1 MNNENSTAPSS
12 GPRLYSLDALRG
24 FDMLLII
31 GVSDFFIR
39 LDQAVHNSF
48 LSGIAGQFR
57 HCRWNGFHLYDAIFP
72 LFLFIAGVA
81 TPYSVG
87 RLLEKGKTKRYL
99 VIRSVKR
106 ALILVILG
114 IIYNNGLKIL
124 PVSDMRFASV
134 LGRIGIAY
142 LFANLIYLFA
152 KERWQFIW
160 FFILLIGYW
169 LLLKFNSAPGFPTGD
184 LTMQGNFVSYIDR
197 IALPGRLLHPKLH
210 DPEGFLS
217 TIPAIGTA
225 LMGIF
230 AGKLLKNDRFSQKR
244 KVSFLLTAGLSSLI
258 LSVLWNVDFPIN
270 KNLWSSSF
278 VLCAGGFSLLLL
290 AVFYYVIDVLGHK
303 KWAFFLKVIG
313 MNSILIY
320 MSEVFINWNY
330 TTDSIFHWLGQLTG
344 DPFNVVVLALCVI
357 LVKWV
362 FLYILYRK
370 KMFLKV

>member
-1 MNNENSTAPSS
+1 MNNGNSTAPSP
-12 GPRLYSLDALRG
+12 GQRLYSLDALRG
-24 FDMLLII
+24 FDMLMII
-31 GVSDFFIR
+31 GLSDFFIR
-39 LDQAVHNSF
+39 LDQAAHNSF
-48 LSGIAGQFR
+48 LGGIADQFR

-81 TPYSVG
+81 TPYSTG
-87 RLLEKGKTKRYL
+87 RLLEKGKTKKYL
-99 VIRSVKR
+99 VIRIVKR
-106 ALILVILG
+106 ALILVVLG

-142 LFANLIYLFA
+142 LFANFIYLFA
-152 KERWQFIW
+152 KERWQYIW

-169 LLLKFNSAPGFPTGD
+169 LLLKFNSAPGFPMGD

-230 AGKLLKNDRFSQKR
+230 AGKLLKSDRFSQKR
-244 KVSFLLTAGLSSLI
+244 KVFCLLIAGLVSLI
-258 LSVLWNVDFPIN
+258 LSVLWNFDFPIN

-290 AVFYYVIDVLGHK
+290 ALFYYVIDVLGHK

-330 TTDSIFHWLGQLTG
+330 TTDSIFHWLGQLIG
-344 DPFNVVVLALCVI
+344 DPFNIVVLALCVI

-362 FLYILYRK
+362 FLYILYKK